1 MFGPEIA
8 PRRVP
13 IQRTDLLGFLR
24 WFVTGRFAR

>member
-8 PRRVP
+8 PRGTLP
-13 IQRTDLLGFLR
+13 QRHHLLDFLR